1 MADASPLVSRAQ
13 RQQLLGHPSKAIWL
27 TGLSGAGKTTLAR
40 ALEQRLHAQ
49 GRHVYVLDGDVLRQG
64 LNADLGF
71 SDADRAENVR
81 RAAQVAR
88 LLVDV
93 GCITIVAFI
102 SPFRA
107 GRDAAR
113 ALFESGEFLEV
124 FVDAPL
130 AVTQARDPKGLY
142 ERARLGQLPG
152 FTGIDSPYEP
162 PLHAELVLPTD
173 QLTVSECVDRMLEL
187 LETPAVR

>member
-1 MADASPLVSRAQ
+1 MADASPFVSRAQ
-13 RQQLLGHPSKAIWL
+13 RQRLLGHPGKAIWL

-49 GRHVYVLDGDVLRQG
+49 GRHVYVLDGDVLREG

-81 RAAQVAR
+81 RAAQVAG
-88 LLVDV
+88 LLVDA

-113 ALFESGEFLEV
+113 ALFEPGEFLEV

-130 AVTQARDPKGLY
+130 AVAQARDPKGLY

-162 PLHAELVLPTD
+162 PLQAELVLRTD
-173 QLTVSECVDRMLEL
+173 QHPVGACVDRILEL
-187 LETPAVR
+187 LEKPAVR